1 VHDPLK
7 FVPTE
12 PAWWTASAGHLLG
25 EKENE
30 AAMNR
35 FPEPLLTGVVPDYD
49 AFLWQRHKL
58 IAAKIEIN
66 IETVWIH
73 GAFD

>member
-1 VHDPLK
+1 MLIQPTQKIVRPIFCVRRLHDLLT

-25 EKENE
+25 EKEKE

-35 FPEPLLTGVVPDYD
+35 FPGPLLAGVVPDYN
-49 AFLWQRHKL
+49 ALL
-58 IAAKIEIN
+58 
-66 IETVWIH
+66 
-73 GAFD
+73 